1 MRNDNYFRITNFY
14 QAAFLFAKGM
24 ELVNVDRISNQKRA
38 TFVFLDSP
46 DREDL
51 MESFNFGKEDSP
63 LVLVDA
69 RKLIVAIRALKE
81 KLYQDNF

>member
-1 MRNDNYFRITNFY
+1 MKNDNYFRITNFY

-51 MESFNFGKEDSP
+51 MESFNFGKEDGS

-69 RKLIVAIRALKE
+69 RKLIAAIRALKE